1 MIIYLITFFITCVLC
16 VILQKYIKNKILKVI
31 FSILIILIPSIIG
44 GFRDLTIG
52 TDVLVYGEK
61 YFKYANSYQNI
72 LNYIT
77 SYDIDIGYLAINFLV
92 SRFTNDVH
100 IFLFVLQLIV
110 NTLVFITLYKYKE
123 RVPLWLSMLCYLTL
137 YYCRTFNFLR
147 QSMAL
152 AIVFWGIRY
161 IEKKEFIKYFIV
173 VLLASLF
180 HPSAWIA
187 LLLYIINILLNSKN
201 ERIYSF
207 IIVSSALFVVLAFPI
222 LMKVLNSLNILPER
236 YYNYLTIYARDEMNV
251 NLIETFFRLFWIVI
265 YLLFY
270 KKITKQD
277 GIYKMFG
284 MACILDVIL
293 FQLKNT
299 IQYTDRLAFYFGYM
313 QILMYPILIKNINN
327 KKSQQLLIQFI
338 SIIILLGFWYYK
350 FAILKSCEVYPYTSS
365 ILGI

>member
-16 VILQKYIKNKILKVI
+16 AVLQKYIKSKILKVI

-61 YFKYANSYQNI
+61 NFAYANSYQNI
-72 LNYIT
+72 INYIT
-77 SYDIDIGYLAINFLV
+77 SYDIDVGYLAINFLV
-92 SRFTNDVH
+92 SRFTDNVH
-100 IFLFVLQLIV
+100 VFLFVLQLII
-110 NTLVFITLYKYKE
+110 NTLVFVTIYRYKE
-123 RVPLWLSMLCYLTL
+123 KVPLWLSMLCYLTL
-137 YYCRTFNFLR
+137 YYCRTFNYLR
-147 QSMAL
+147 QSIAL

-161 IEKKEFIKYFIV
+161 IEKRQFVKYFIA
-173 VLLASLF
+173 VLFASLF
-180 HPSAWIA
+180 HTSAWIA
-187 LLLYIINILLNSKN
+187 LLLYIINIVLNSKN
-201 ERIYSF
+201 EMIYSF
-207 IIVSSALFVVLAFPI
+207 IIVASALFVVLAFPI
-222 LMKVLNSLNILPER
+222 VMELLNNMNILPER
-236 YYNYLTIYARDEMNV
+236 YYNYLTRYARDEAHI
-251 NLIETFFRLFWIVI
+251 NLTETIFRLFWIVL

-277 GIYKMFG
+277 GMYKMFG

-313 QILMYPILIKNINN
+313 QILMYPIIIKNIND
-327 KKSQQLLIQFI
+327 KKNQQLVINFI
-338 SIIILLGFWYYK
+338 SIILLLGFWYYK
-350 FAILKSCEVYPYTSS
+350 FVMLKSCEVYPYTSS

>member
-137 YYCRTFNFLR
+137 YYCRTFNLIR

-152 AIVFWGIRY
+152 AIVFWGIKKKK
-161 IEKKEFIKYFIV
+161 KKEFIKYFIV

-251 NLIETFFRLFWIVI
+251 NLIEN
-265 YLLFY
+265 
-270 KKITKQD
+270 K
-277 GIYKMFG
+277 
-284 MACILDVIL
+284 
-293 FQLKNT
+293 
-299 IQYTDRLAFYFGYM
+299 AF
-313 QILMYPILIKNINN
+313 
-327 KKSQQLLIQFI
+327 
-338 SIIILLGFWYYK
+338 
-350 FAILKSCEVYPYTSS
+350 
-365 ILGI
+365 